1 MHRRTQAISGNRLKE
16 YRTTAA
22 LAPGGLSGD
31 NQGSD
36 SPLHDRHR
44 DPMDPAQIDCQENT
58 DPPQVQI
65 VSLWRRLGALLYDGI
80 LLSALLLLATACLI
94 IPYDLLATRPYPH
107 ADWLYRTLLQLYLLA
122 VIAGFYVYF
131 WTHGG
136 QTLGMRSWR
145 VRVVRADGGPLNTGD
160 ALRRFAWAALS
171 LLPLGLGLWWCLVDR
186 EHLAW
191 HDRASGTRLLLARP
205 KAATRPIK
213 A

>member
-1 MHRRTQAISGNRLKE
+1 
-16 YRTTAA
+16 
-22 LAPGGLSGD
+22 
-31 NQGSD
+31 
-36 SPLHDRHR
+36 
-44 DPMDPAQIDCQENT
+44 MDPTQRDHQQNIDL
-58 DPPQVQI
+58 PAVQI

-107 ADWLYRTLLQLYLLA
+107 TDWLYRTLLQAYLLA

-145 VRVVRADGGPLNTGD
+145 VRVVRADGGPLSAAD
-160 ALRRFAWAALS
+160 ALRRFAWAAPS
-171 LLPLGLGLWWCLVDR
+171 LLPLGLGLWWCLIDR

-205 KAATRPIK
+205 KTAIHPLTTEH
-213 A
+213 